1 LILEGKKTE
10 SKTAGLHT
18 YLVVIDEDKRK
29 NTALSI
35 TQTSGLIILKS
46 KEKMF
51 QGRKLVKYLPPCHNG
66 VEMYVLI
73 YI

>member
-1 LILEGKKTE
+1 
-10 SKTAGLHT
+10 
-18 YLVVIDEDKRK
+18 LVVIDEDKRK